1 MDLALLIIILAV
13 AFILGVFVLP
23 QIFVRR
29 AIRSVL
35 RIFQQHNAV
44 GVKGAK
50 TLKELGLEPK
60 SMFRKIFKTRDY
72 KPQALQALMHNDII
86 LMTEDGK
93 FYLSEEKLITTG
105 LLRN

>member
-44 GVKGAK
+44 GIKGAK
-50 TLKELGLEPK
+50 TLKEMGLEPK
-60 SMFRKIFKTRDY
+60 SMLQKVFKTRDY
-72 KPQALQALMHNDII
+72 KPKALQALMHSDII